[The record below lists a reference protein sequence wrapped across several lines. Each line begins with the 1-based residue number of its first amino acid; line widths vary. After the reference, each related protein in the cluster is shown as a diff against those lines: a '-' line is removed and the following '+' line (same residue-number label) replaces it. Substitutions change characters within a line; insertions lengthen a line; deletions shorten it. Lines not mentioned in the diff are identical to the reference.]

1 MPNIEEEEFSKL
13 HKKRV
18 GLKIALYLFL
28 KTNETTIKEKLS
40 ALFEKRHLPIS
51 VILWVDIL
59 LPSLQKTLLFVQKSV
74 KILKLFKE

>member
-40 ALFEKRHLPIS
+40 ALFEKTALTYIS
-51 VILWVDIL
+51 DFMGGYFITFFTKDLTFCAKVCKNLK
-59 LPSLQKTLLFVQKSV
+59 SL
-74 KILKLFKE
+74 